1 MPLPVGESGPS
12 GENEITRLLRASSA
26 GEPGALDRLFHAV
39 YDELKRLAHGQRARW
54 EGDYTLNTT
63 ALVHE
68 AYLKLVRQQDAS
80 WDDRGHFFA
89 VAGKAMRHI
98 LVNYA
103 EHRQAQKRG
112 GSAVV
117 VSLDDANP
125 VAPEVADEILALN
138 AALEEL
144 ATIDERQS
152 RVVECRFFAGLPI
165 QDTAEALGVSPATVK
180 RDWTVASAWL
190 RREMGANLTP
200 ATDRDRPQ
208 EP

>member
-1 MPLPVGESGPS
+1 MPPPVGDPPPPVDR
-12 GENEITRLLRASSA
+12 NEITRLLQASSA

-54 EGDYTLNTT
+54 EGDYTLSTT

-68 AYLKLVRQQDAS
+68 TYLKLVRQKDAS
-80 WDDRGHFFA
+80 WEDRAHFYA

-103 EHRQAQKRG
+103 ERRQAQKRG

-117 VSLDDANP
+117 VSLDEANP
-125 VAPEVADEILALN
+125 VAPEAAEEILALN
-138 AALEEL
+138 TALEQL
-144 ATIDERQS
+144 ALIDERQS

-165 QDTAEALGVSPATVK
+165 RETAEALGISPATVK
-180 RDWTVASAWL
+180 RDWAMASAWL
-190 RREMGANLTP
+190 RREMGTSLTQIQ
-200 ATDRDRPQ
+200 DRPA

>member
-1 MPLPVGESGPS
+1 MPHPASEPPVDPS
-12 GENEITRLLRASSA
+12 EITQLLRASSA
-26 GEPGALDRLFHAV
+26 GDPRALDQLFDTV
-39 YDELKRLAHGQRARW
+39 YQELKRLAHGQRARW

-68 AYLKLVRQQDAS
+68 TYLKLVRQTNAR
-80 WDDRGHFFA
+80 WEDRAHFYA

-103 EHRQAQKRG
+103 ARRQAQKRG

-125 VAPEVADEILALN
+125 VAPEAAEEILALN
-138 AALEEL
+138 AALERL
-144 ATIDERQS
+144 AKIDERQS

-180 RDWTVASAWL
+180 RDWTMASAWL
-190 RREMGANLTP
+190 RREMGAAVAP
-200 ATDRDRPQ
+200 MGDGPESA
-208 EP
+208 